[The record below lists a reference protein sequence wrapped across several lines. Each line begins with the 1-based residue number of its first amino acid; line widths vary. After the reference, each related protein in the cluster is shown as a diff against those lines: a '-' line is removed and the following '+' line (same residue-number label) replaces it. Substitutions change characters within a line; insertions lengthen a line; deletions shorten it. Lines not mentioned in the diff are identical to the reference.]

1 MPPQTR
7 YARSGEL
14 SIAYQ
19 VIGDGPRD
27 IVIVPGWLWHIELLW
42 NDPGYHQFMQGLT
55 DFARVITYDKRGTG
69 LSDPI
74 PAAPSLDER
83 MDDVRAVLD
92 AADSERASLLGI
104 SEGGPISALFAASH
118 PERTERLVLY
128 GSYVCGP
135 YEADAPAAE
144 RWATTMGRV
153 LGTIDRWGE
162 GENLGWTAP
171 STDSPVARRL
181 VGLFERAAMS
191 PAMARSNME
200 ANIEKCDVRP
210 ILPSVRVPTLVLHRR
225 DDPIPIDHGRYYAE
239 HIPNARLVELEGSDH
254 TPWVGDID
262 ALIGEVEEF
271 LTGARA
277 AHASDRVLATVLFT
291 DIVGSTERAAEL
303 GDSAWRALLQGHD
316 ELVRGQ
322 LAARGGREI
331 KHTGDGFLATFD
343 RPGRA
348 VRCASAIVSEVAEL
362 GISVRVGLHTGECEQ
377 RNGDM
382 GGLAVHVG
390 ARIGGLANPGEV
402 LVSGTLRDLVLGS
415 GIEFS
420 DRGVHALRGVPG
432 DWHLFAVADTVPPGL
447 LTDDRDARLSVGDR
461 AAVGAMRRAPA
472 VGRAIGRALQR
483 RGPARR
489 ASHGRT

>member
-7 YARSGEL
+7 YARCGEL

-19 VIGDGPRD
+19 VIGEGPRD
-27 IVIVPGWLWHIELLW
+27 LIIVPGWLSHIELFW
-42 NDPGYHQFMQGLT
+42 NDPGYHRFMEGLT

-74 PAAPSLDER
+74 AAAPSLDER

-92 AADSERASLLGI
+92 AAGSERATLFGF
-104 SEGGPISALFAASH
+104 SEGGPISAVFAASH
-118 PERTERLVLY
+118 PERTEALIVY

-135 YEADAPAAE
+135 HDAEAPAAE
-144 RWATTMGRV
+144 RWGAMLEHIR
-153 LGTIDRWGE
+153 GTIDRWGE
-162 GENLGWTAP
+162 GETVGWAAP
-171 STDSPVARRL
+171 SVDSPVTRRMTGL
-181 VGLFERAAMS
+181 VERAAMS
-191 PAMARSNME
+191 PAMARANMV
-200 ANIEKCDVRP
+200 ANIEKCEVRP

-239 HIPNARLVELEGSDH
+239 HIPDARLVELEGRDH
-254 TPWVGDID
+254 SPFVGDIE
-262 ALIGEVEEF
+262 AIVGEIEEF

-316 ELVRGQ
+316 ELVRRQ
-322 LAARGGREI
+322 LAAQGGREV

-343 RPGRA
+343 GPARA
-348 VRCASAIVSEVAEL
+348 VRCASTIASEVAEL
-362 GISVRVGLHTGECEQ
+362 GISVRAGLHTGECEQ
-377 RNGDM
+377 RGDDV
-382 GGLAVHVG
+382 GGLAVHIG
-390 ARIGGLANPGEV
+390 ARIGALADPGEV

-420 DRGVHALRGVPG
+420 DRGVHGLKGVPG
-432 DWHLFAVADTVPPGL
+432 DWRLFAVADTAPPAP
-447 LTDDRDARLSVGDR
+447 LTDGGDARASVADR

-472 VGRAIGRALQR
+472 LGRVIGRRVR
-483 RGPARR
+483 RR
-489 ASHGRT
+489 H

>member
-7 YARSGEL
+7 YARCGEL

-19 VIGDGPRD
+19 VIGEGPRD
-27 IVIVPGWLWHIELLW
+27 LIIVPGWLSHIELFW
-42 NDPGYHQFMQGLT
+42 NDPGYHRFMEGLT

-74 PAAPSLDER
+74 AAAPSLDER

-92 AADSERASLLGI
+92 AAGSERATLFGF
-104 SEGGPISALFAASH
+104 SEGGPISAVFAASH
-118 PERTERLVLY
+118 PERTEALIVY

-135 YEADAPAAE
+135 HDAEAPAAE
-144 RWATTMGRV
+144 RWGAMLEHIR
-153 LGTIDRWGE
+153 GTIDRWGE
-162 GENLGWTAP
+162 GETVGWAAP
-171 STDSPVARRL
+171 SVDSPVTRRMTGL
-181 VGLFERAAMS
+181 VERAAMS
-191 PAMARSNME
+191 PAMARANMV
-200 ANIEKCDVRP
+200 ANIEKCEVRP

-239 HIPNARLVELEGSDH
+239 HIPDARLVELEGRDH
-254 TPWVGDID
+254 SPFVGDIE
-262 ALIGEVEEF
+262 AIVGEIEEF

-316 ELVRGQ
+316 ELVRRQ
-322 LAARGGREI
+322 LAAQGGREV

-343 RPGRA
+343 GPARA
-348 VRCASAIVSEVAEL
+348 VRCASTIASEVAEL
-362 GISVRVGLHTGECEQ
+362 GISVRAGLHTGECEQ
-377 RNGDM
+377 RGDDV
-382 GGLAVHVG
+382 GGLAVHIG
-390 ARIGGLANPGEV
+390 ARIGALADPGEV

-420 DRGVHALRGVPG
+420 DRGVHGLKGVPG
-432 DWHLFAVADTVPPGL
+432 DWRLFAVADTAPPAP
-447 LTDDRDARLSVGDR
+447 LTDGGDARASVADR
-461 AAVGAMRRAPA
+461 AAVGAMRRAP
-472 VGRAIGRALQR
+472 VLGRVIGRRVR
-483 RGPARR
+483 RR
-489 ASHGRT
+489 H